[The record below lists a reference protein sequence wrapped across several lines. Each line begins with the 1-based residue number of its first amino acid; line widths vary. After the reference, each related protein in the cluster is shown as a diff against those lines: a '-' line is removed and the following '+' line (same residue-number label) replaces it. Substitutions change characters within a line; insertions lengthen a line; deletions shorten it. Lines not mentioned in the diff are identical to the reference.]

1 MNIFSRI
8 LKIALTLFVCFYIV
22 LGSSAQDIKTGT
34 FSIKGKVVDITN
46 NQSLP
51 FTSISILK
59 SINGNDSQIGG
70 VSSDEN
76 GNFNIPNIAVGEIK
90 IRVSFVGY
98 KNFEKAIN
106 LDGDLNL
113 STIQLQPE
121 ANILKEVNVIGQ
133 KNTTSM
139 SLDKRVYNVTAN
151 LTTVGGTAENLLRNV
166 PSLTIDA
173 DGSAK
178 LRNATTT
185 IYINGKPTQLTLA
198 QIPANQIESV
208 EVISNPS
215 AKYDASASSG
225 IVNLILKKNREAGY
239 NGNVS
244 VGIGN
249 NNRYDGSINI
259 DVNQGKWS
267 FTGLYNINSTKNP
280 LTNFVNRTNYNAS
293 GIQTSQYHQFTDIS
307 LNNIFQNGRVSAEYA
322 FNTKNAI
329 TVTGSYI
336 SGQYNSITNQKYT
349 RDSLNQ
355 IINFGQRST
364 KPENSYKNA
373 GIELDWKHSFPQKG
387 RTLNFTSGYNRNWVS
402 NAAEW
407 NTTSY
412 NKDSSSQNGFPELD
426 KITGQTVGNQIIA
439 QLDYTN
445 PINDSTKWEAGL
457 RSFTYVRDQQYF
469 FNKLNSTGDS
479 YILQPTYSQNAKI
492 TESVNAIYF
501 LYTRKL
507 KNNFSIQ
514 AGLRLEQSSLKGIS
528 RLDSTAPSFGYNYP
542 SSGGGNLIKTF
553 FPSFAISKKLN
564 EVSEIGFN
572 VSRKIGRPGWRQ
584 MFVGIQSSDR
594 QNITVGN
601 PALQPEFVNTAELN
615 YNTAWGKTQWLSSIY
630 YILEDNTIKPY
641 VYPTSNNIF
650 KTTFTNV
657 QADVRAGLDNT
668 LTFSLGK
675 NLSLLANF
683 NLFNITLQTDST
695 KRTLWTYNAKLN
707 ITYRFPANFSAQ
719 LSTSN
724 DSRFPQL
731 QGYRGAIRAADFAL
745 RKSFWSNKASVVF
758 TINDIFN
765 SRKQYQYYDQQTAF
779 QETMSR
785 REVRFYKITLQLPLN
800 RGESARKKKDVKM
813 ARPDVDF

>member
-1 MNIFSRI
+1 MHNRSNHIIFTFFAFFFFLI
-8 LKIALTLFVCFYIV
+8 KL
-22 LGSSAQDIKTGT
+22 SAQDVNNA
-34 FSIKGKVVDITN
+34 FNIKGKVEDVTN
-46 NQSLP
+46 NQPLP
-51 FTSISILK
+51 FTSVSILK
-59 SINGNDSQIGG
+59 NINGNDSQIGG

-76 GNFNIPNIAVGEIK
+76 GNFNFTNITSGEIK
-90 IRVSFVGY
+90 IRISFVGY
-98 KNFEKAIN
+98 KNFEKLIN
-106 LDGDLNL
+106 LNTDLNL
-113 STIQLQPE
+113 GTIQLQPE
-121 ANILKEVNVIGQ
+121 ANILKEVNIIGQ

-139 SLDKRVYNVTAN
+139 SLDKRVYNVTSN

-173 DGSAK
+173 DGTAK

-208 EVISNPS
+208 EVLSNPS

-259 DVNQGKWS
+259 DINQGKWS

-280 LTNFVNRTNYNAS
+280 LTNFVNRTNYDSS
-293 GIQTSQYHQFTDIS
+293 GVPTNHYHQFTDIN
-307 LNNIFQNGRVSAEYA
+307 LNNIFQNGRISAEYA
-322 FNTKNAI
+322 FNPKNSI

-336 SGQYNSITNQKYT
+336 SGQYNSITDQHYYYK
-349 RDSLNQ
+349 DSLNK
-355 IINFGQRST
+355 IYNFGQRTT
-364 KPENSYKNA
+364 KPQNFYNNA

-387 RTLNFTSGYNRNWVS
+387 RTLSFTSGYNRNWVS

-407 NTTSY
+407 KTTLY
-412 NKDSSSQNGFPELD
+412 KADSSSQNGFPEIN
-426 KITGQTVGNQIIA
+426 KITGQTVGNQVIA
-439 QLDYTN
+439 QLDYTH
-445 PINDSTKWEAGL
+445 PVNDSTKWEAGI
-457 RSFTYVRDQQYF
+457 RSFTYLRDQQYF
-469 FNKLNSTGDS
+469 FNKLNSTGDR
-479 YILQPTYSQNAKI
+479 YILQPTYSQNALI

-514 AGLRLEQSSLKGIS
+514 AGLRLEQSSLKGQS

-542 SSGGGNLIKTF
+542 SSDGGNLIKTF
-553 FPSFAISKKLN
+553 FPSFAISKKIN
-564 EVSEIGFN
+564 EASEIGFN
-572 VSRKIGRPGWRQ
+572 ISRKIGRPGWRQ

-615 YNTAWGKTQWLSSIY
+615 YNTSWWKTQWLSSIY

-641 VYPTSNNIF
+641 VYTSDSISIF

-657 QADVRAGLDNT
+657 RADVRAGLDNT

-675 NLSLLANF
+675 NFSLLANF

-745 RKSFWSNKASVVF
+745 RKSFWNNKASIVF

-765 SRKQYQYYDQQTAF
+765 SRRQYQYYDQPSAF

-813 ARPDVDF
+813 TRPDVDF